1 MLDNLQSFGRSAQ
14 QAFPAADARRILRRL
29 ESPRYAGCL
38 NMVEIEI
45 GILVA
50 NASMGVDNFPGLVT
64 ETAGERRHADRDRVK

>member
-1 MLDNLQSFGRSAQ
+1 
-14 QAFPAADARRILRRL
+14 
-29 ESPRYAGCL
+29 
-38 NMVEIEI
+38 MVEIEI